1 MTLQEYLAERG
12 WSYTD
17 QLPVKARQVPL
28 ELLAND
34 TNPSIVYA
42 KHIAIAGSDAGTS
55 PVRFFLFG
63 PVEAPTDEYLT
74 VGTYVFTRPRT
85 LSVKDPLSSK
95 TILLALG
102 MVGIVGIVLYVTT
115 AGKFKG

>member
-12 WSYTD
+12 WSYIA
-17 QLPVKARQVPL
+17 QLPMKARPASL

-34 TNPSIVYA
+34 TNPSVVYA
-42 KHIAIAGSDAGTS
+42 YHKAIAGSDTATS
-55 PVRFFLFG
+55 PVNFFLLG
-63 PVEAPTDEYLT
+63 PIEAPTTEYLT

-85 LSVKDPLSSK
+85 LSVKQPLSSK

-102 MVGIVGIVLYVTT
+102 TVGIVGAVLYITT